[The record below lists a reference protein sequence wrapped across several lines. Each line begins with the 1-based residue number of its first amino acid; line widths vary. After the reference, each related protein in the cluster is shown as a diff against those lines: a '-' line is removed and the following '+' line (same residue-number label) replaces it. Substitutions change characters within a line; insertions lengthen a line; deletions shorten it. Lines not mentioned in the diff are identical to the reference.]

1 MIVMAAGTL
10 VIPQKSPYI
19 VRTSFALPQQTAP
32 IALWAAKH
40 GIKKVFT
47 LVTDYGP
54 GIDAETT
61 FKTVFTANG
70 GIVDSA
76 RVPLNNPD
84 YAPFIQRA
92 KDDKPDAV
100 FIFVPSGEGAAVM
113 KQFAERGLAK
123 AGIKLIGTGDV
134 VDDDILDSM
143 GDPAIGTI
151 TSHFYSA
158 AHPSAENKAY
168 VAAFEKAN
176 AGMRPNFMS
185 VGGYDGMA
193 LIYQVLKKT
202 GGSADGDKF
211 VAAAEGLSW
220 TSPRGKITID
230 PTTRDVIQDVYLR
243 KVERVNGHLY
253 NVEFDRVRDVHPD
266 GKYPR
271 RPDPPSAERLDG
283 AGSRRERLVLTV
295 LFDGIATGALLFML
309 ALGLSVTLGIMNFVN
324 LAHGAFAMLGGY
336 VAVVLLKDWGVPLLW
351 CLPAAFLIPAAVGMV
366 LERTLYVRLYGASPL
381 DQVLFT
387 IGIVFAS
394 MASPPI
400 SWNMGRPP
408 ALTRHQREEALRDLA
423 KGKATQA
430 DLARRFNV
438 NRSAISRLRDE
449 MLPVI
454 VDSAAAPAKLARAL
468 PRRATR
474 NP

>member
-1 MIVMAAGTL
+1 MRIGLSFHATLVAVAVSALIASGASAQQPLKIGLIVPMTGPFASTGKQIDAAVKLYVAEHGDVVAGRKIEVLLRDDTGTAPETTKRLAQELITNDHAEIIAGFGLTPLAFAAAPVATEAKTPMIVMAAGTL

-40 GIKKVFT
+40 GMKKVYT

-54 GIDAETT
+54 GIDAENT
-61 FKTVFTANG
+61 FRTVFTASG
-70 GIVDSA
+70 GTVDSA

-100 FIFVPSGEGAAVM
+100 FIFVPSGEGSAVM

-143 GDPAIGTI
+143 GDPALGTI

-158 AHPSAENKAY
+158 AHPSAENKAF

-176 AGMRPNFMS
+176 GGMRPNFMA

-193 LIYQVLKKT
+193 LIYKVLVKT

-211 VAAAEGLSW
+211 IAAAKGMSW
-220 TSPRGKITID
+220 MSPRGKMTID
-230 PTTRDVIQDVYLR
+230 PETRDVIQDVYLR

-266 GKYPR
+266 GK
-271 RPDPPSAERLDG
+271 
-283 AGSRRERLVLTV
+283 
-295 LFDGIATGALLFML
+295 
-309 ALGLSVTLGIMNFVN
+309 
-324 LAHGAFAMLGGY
+324 
-336 VAVVLLKDWGVPLLW
+336 
-351 CLPAAFLIPAAVGMV
+351 
-366 LERTLYVRLYGASPL
+366 
-381 DQVLFT
+381 
-387 IGIVFAS
+387 
-394 MASPPI
+394 
-400 SWNMGRPP
+400 
-408 ALTRHQREEALRDLA
+408 
-423 KGKATQA
+423 
-430 DLARRFNV
+430 
-438 NRSAISRLRDE
+438 
-449 MLPVI
+449 
-454 VDSAAAPAKLARAL
+454 
-468 PRRATR
+468 
-474 NP
+474 

>member
-1 MIVMAAGTL
+1 MKTGFRLHATLIAVAMSAFLASGASAQQPLKIGLIVPMTGPFASTGKQIDAAVKLYVAEHGDVVAGRKIEVLLRDDTGTAPETTKRLAQELITNDHAEIIAGFGLTPLAFAAAPVATEAKTPMIVMAAGTL

-40 GIKKVFT
+40 GMKKVYT

-70 GIVDSA
+70 GTVDSA

-113 KQFAERGLAK
+113 KQFAERGLAR

-176 AGMRPNFMS
+176 DGMRPNFMS

-211 VAAAEGLSW
+211 IAAAEGLSW

-266 GKYPR
+266 GK
-271 RPDPPSAERLDG
+271 
-283 AGSRRERLVLTV
+283 
-295 LFDGIATGALLFML
+295 
-309 ALGLSVTLGIMNFVN
+309 
-324 LAHGAFAMLGGY
+324 
-336 VAVVLLKDWGVPLLW
+336 
-351 CLPAAFLIPAAVGMV
+351 
-366 LERTLYVRLYGASPL
+366 
-381 DQVLFT
+381 
-387 IGIVFAS
+387 
-394 MASPPI
+394 
-400 SWNMGRPP
+400 
-408 ALTRHQREEALRDLA
+408 
-423 KGKATQA
+423 
-430 DLARRFNV
+430 
-438 NRSAISRLRDE
+438 
-449 MLPVI
+449 
-454 VDSAAAPAKLARAL
+454 
-468 PRRATR
+468 
-474 NP
+474 

>member
-1 MIVMAAGTL
+1 MKIGFSLHATLVAVAMVALLSSGASAQQPLKIGLILPMTGPFASTGKQVDAAVKLYVAEHGDVVAGRKIEVLLRDDTGIAPETTKRLAQELITNDHAEVIAGFGLTPLAFAAAPVATEAKTPMVVMAAGTL

-40 GIKKVFT
+40 GMKKVYT

-61 FKTVFTANG
+61 FQAVFTASG
-70 GIVDSA
+70 GTVDSA
-76 RVPLNNPD
+76 RVPLHNPD

-92 KDDKPDAV
+92 KDDKSDAV
-100 FIFVPSGEGAAVM
+100 FIFVPSGEGSAVM

-143 GDPAIGTI
+143 GESALGTI

-158 AHPSAENKAY
+158 AHPSAENKAF

-176 AGMRPNFMS
+176 GGMRPNFMA

-211 VAAAEGLSW
+211 IAAAKGLSW

-230 PTTRDVIQDVYLR
+230 PETRDVVQDVYLR

-266 GKYPR
+266 GK
-271 RPDPPSAERLDG
+271 
-283 AGSRRERLVLTV
+283 
-295 LFDGIATGALLFML
+295 
-309 ALGLSVTLGIMNFVN
+309 
-324 LAHGAFAMLGGY
+324 
-336 VAVVLLKDWGVPLLW
+336 
-351 CLPAAFLIPAAVGMV
+351 
-366 LERTLYVRLYGASPL
+366 
-381 DQVLFT
+381 
-387 IGIVFAS
+387 
-394 MASPPI
+394 
-400 SWNMGRPP
+400 
-408 ALTRHQREEALRDLA
+408 
-423 KGKATQA
+423 
-430 DLARRFNV
+430 
-438 NRSAISRLRDE
+438 
-449 MLPVI
+449 
-454 VDSAAAPAKLARAL
+454 
-468 PRRATR
+468 
-474 NP
+474 

>member
-1 MIVMAAGTL
+1 MKIGLTLHATLVAVAMSVLIASGASAQQPLKIGLIVPMTGPFASTGKQIDAAVKLYVAEHGDVVAGRKIEVLLRDDTGIAPETTKRLAQELVTNDHAEIIAGFGLTPLAFAAAPVATEAKTPMIVMAAGTL

-40 GIKKVFT
+40 GMKKVFT

-70 GIVDSA
+70 GTVDSA

-113 KQFAERGLAK
+113 KQFAERGLAR

-176 AGMRPNFMS
+176 DGMRPNFMS

-202 GGSADGDKF
+202 GGSAVGDKF
-211 VAAAEGLSW
+211 IAAAEGLSW

-230 PTTRDVIQDVYLR
+230 PTTRDVVQDVYLR

-266 GKYPR
+266 GK
-271 RPDPPSAERLDG
+271 
-283 AGSRRERLVLTV
+283 
-295 LFDGIATGALLFML
+295 
-309 ALGLSVTLGIMNFVN
+309 
-324 LAHGAFAMLGGY
+324 
-336 VAVVLLKDWGVPLLW
+336 
-351 CLPAAFLIPAAVGMV
+351 
-366 LERTLYVRLYGASPL
+366 
-381 DQVLFT
+381 
-387 IGIVFAS
+387 
-394 MASPPI
+394 
-400 SWNMGRPP
+400 
-408 ALTRHQREEALRDLA
+408 
-423 KGKATQA
+423 
-430 DLARRFNV
+430 
-438 NRSAISRLRDE
+438 
-449 MLPVI
+449 
-454 VDSAAAPAKLARAL
+454 
-468 PRRATR
+468 
-474 NP
+474 

>member
-1 MIVMAAGTL
+1 MKIGFSLHATLVAVAMVALLSSGASAQQPLKIGLIVPMTGPFASTGKQVDAAVNLYLAEHGDVVAGRKIEVLLRDDTGIAPETTKRLAQELITNDHAEIIAGFGLTPLAFAAAPVATEAKTPMVVMAAGTL

-40 GIKKVFT
+40 GMKKVYT
-47 LVTDYGP
+47 LVTEYGP

-61 FKTVFTANG
+61 FKTVFTASG
-70 GIVDSA
+70 GTVDGA
-76 RVPLNNPD
+76 RVPLHNPD

-100 FIFVPSGEGAAVM
+100 FIFVPSGEGSAVM

-143 GDPAIGTI
+143 GDSALGTI

-158 AHPSAENKAY
+158 AHPSAENKAF

-176 AGMRPNFMS
+176 GGMRPNFMA

-211 VAAAEGLSW
+211 IAAAEGLSW

-230 PTTRDVIQDVYLR
+230 PETRDVVQDVYLR

-266 GKYPR
+266 GK
-271 RPDPPSAERLDG
+271 
-283 AGSRRERLVLTV
+283 
-295 LFDGIATGALLFML
+295 
-309 ALGLSVTLGIMNFVN
+309 
-324 LAHGAFAMLGGY
+324 
-336 VAVVLLKDWGVPLLW
+336 
-351 CLPAAFLIPAAVGMV
+351 
-366 LERTLYVRLYGASPL
+366 
-381 DQVLFT
+381 
-387 IGIVFAS
+387 
-394 MASPPI
+394 
-400 SWNMGRPP
+400 
-408 ALTRHQREEALRDLA
+408 
-423 KGKATQA
+423 
-430 DLARRFNV
+430 
-438 NRSAISRLRDE
+438 
-449 MLPVI
+449 
-454 VDSAAAPAKLARAL
+454 
-468 PRRATR
+468 
-474 NP
+474 